1 MRPGK
6 PRQSAALPDY
16 AGRGGTAEIK
26 FQDRCLKPLGHPST
40 TWPEWRTYTI
50 CRQTRVKGLFGE
62 IAPATPITSTG
73 DDAFLNRFAALVT
86 GSAAGQ
92 ANDEIGGPCR
102 PAQKQTGLS
111 ICRYR
116 EVPEGAD
123 PGQSM
128 IGTVLML
135 FFGLPS
141 MTRSL

>member
-1 MRPGK
+1 MAHVHYLSADPGQGFVW
-6 PRQSAALPDY
+6 RDCSGDTNY
-16 AGRGGTAEIK
+16 IDRGRRLL
-26 FQDRCLKPLGHPST
+26 D
-40 TWPEWRTYTI
+40 
-50 CRQTRVKGLFGE
+50 
-62 IAPATPITSTG
+62 
-73 DDAFLNRFAALVT
+73 RFAALVT

>member
-1 MRPGK
+1 MGWDSN
-6 PRQSAALPDY
+6 PRYPCGHS
-16 AGRGGTAEIK
+16 G

-40 TWPEWRTYTI
+40 TRPDWHAYTI

-73 DDAFLNRFAALVT
+73 DDAFLTALRPW
-86 GSAAGQ
+86 SPALRQ
-92 ANDEIGGPCR
+92 ARRNDQVGGLCR
-102 PAQKQTGLS
+102 PAQKETGLS
-111 ICRYR
+111 TCRYR